1 MTASACYPN
10 SSSSFEKTL
19 AREDRDGNVWRMP
32 LPTHLDG
39 WTGVGHGG
47 SRGGGQGATGQGPLA
62 TVPTSSDKRAAAWGP
77 GNLLLDVSVSVSAT
91 DIVNEA
97 TPFVPSWAS

>member
-1 MTASACYPN
+1 
-10 SSSSFEKTL
+10 
-19 AREDRDGNVWRMP
+19 MP